1 MTAQTKLLGIRIHR
15 DLHRRA
21 RVRAA
26 EEERPLSELVREAL
40 QRYLASKDGK
50 AKRGAA

>member
-1 MTAQTKLLGIRIHR
+1 MTPTKLLGVRIEKS
-15 DLHRRA
+15 LHQAARLRA
-21 RVRAA
+21 F
-26 EEERPLSELVREAL
+26 EEDRSLAELVREAL